1 MQPLMVPSM
10 VLSITRVNLVM
21 LVHESIFMKMFTM
34 SLLRNSLRKLKN
46 SQLEIHL
53 IKATHMGAIIDQV
66 QLDTVKMYVQS
77 AIDEGA
83 EILTGGK
90 ELKPEGFENGFWYAP
105 TIIGNVTQ
113 DMKVVREEIFGPVV
127 VVSKFKNE
135 KEAIALANDSDYGLA
150 SSIWSTNNATTT
162 RVANQI
168 QAGIVMINTPFSA
181 FPGTPFGGYKQSGFG
196 RELSIGSLDL
206 YTETKSIMS
215 YFGSRPVNPFGL

>member
-1 MQPLMVPSM
+1 
-10 VLSITRVNLVM
+10 
-21 LVHESIFMKMFTM
+21 
-34 SLLRNSLRKLKN
+34 
-46 SQLEIHL
+46 
-53 IKATHMGAIIDQV
+53 MGAVIDQG

-83 EILTGGK
+83 EILSGGK

-127 VVSKFKNE
+127 VVSKFKDE
-135 KEAIALANDSDYGLA
+135 KEAIALANDSEFGLA

-196 RELSIGSLDL
+196 RELSVGSLDL